1 MLVRF
6 LLVLPF
12 LILGGWWVWDGI
24 IDTTWQLKRLLR
36 IRNSDK
42 DLFG

>member
-12 LILGGWWVWDGI
+12 MILGGWWVWDGI
-24 IDTTWQLKRLLR
+24 IRTTHQIKWMLEVRK
-36 IRNSDK
+36 SDK
-42 DLFG
+42 KRFG